1 MRAAID
7 TDPPPPGG
15 WWSDEQIGE
24 DDVAAEVA
32 GEGLRVDD
40 GVEGAD
46 EAQDGD
52 LRARAQVASP
62 PS

>member
-1 MRAAID
+1 MAQ
-7 TDPPPPGG
+7 
-15 WWSDEQIGE
+15 QIGE
-24 DDVAAEVA
+24 DGVAAEVA
-32 GEGLRVDD
+32 GDGPRVDD

-52 LRARAQVASP
+52 LLARAQVASP

>member
-1 MRAAID
+1 MRAAVD
-7 TDPPPPGG
+7 ADPRPPGG
-15 WWSDEQIGE
+15 RWSHEQIGE
-24 DDVAAEVA
+24 DDVAAKVA
-32 GEGLRVDD
+32 GDGPRVDD

-52 LRARAQVASP
+52 LLARAQVASP